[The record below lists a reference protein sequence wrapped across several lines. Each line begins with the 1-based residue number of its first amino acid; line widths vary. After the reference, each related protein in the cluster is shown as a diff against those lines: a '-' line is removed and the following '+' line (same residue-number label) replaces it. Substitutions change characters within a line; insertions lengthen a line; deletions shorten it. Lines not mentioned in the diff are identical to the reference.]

1 MQSQSKQ
8 DSSSKSI
15 NYYNN
20 IEELPLKNWIQ
31 CTSGQICFVRKDLKD
46 GNEVLD
52 ELHFEKI
59 FDSYIKEFG
68 LSEMYIKLLK
78 TMHKKTLLEID
89 YILTR
94 ERFKLTEVEI
104 QVARLESLVN
114 NNKNGM
120 TIEQTLVHLSKW
132 MNHWID
138 SRKITTREYFDMMK
152 EFEKSIK
159 SAKN

>member
-1 MQSQSKQ
+1 
-8 DSSSKSI
+8 
-15 NYYNN
+15 
-20 IEELPLKNWIQ
+20 
-31 CTSGQICFVRKDLKD
+31 
-46 GNEVLD
+46 
-52 ELHFEKI
+52 
-59 FDSYIKEFG
+59 
-68 LSEMYIKLLK
+68 
-78 TMHKKTLLEID
+78 MHKKTLLEID

-104 QVARLESLVN
+104 QVSRLESLVN

>member
-1 MQSQSKQ
+1 M
-8 DSSSKSI
+8 KSI

-20 IEELPLKNWIQ
+20 IEELPLFNWIK
-31 CTSGQICFVRKDLKD
+31 CTNGQMKYVRKDFTN
-46 GNEVLD
+46 GNQLLD

-78 TMHKKTLLEID
+78 TMHKKTLLELD
-89 YILTR
+89 FVLTR
-94 ERFKLTEVEI
+94 NRFKLTEVEMQI
-104 QVARLESLVN
+104 ARLENMVN

-138 SRKITTREYFDMMK
+138 AK
-152 EFEKSIK
+152 KSH
-159 SAKN
+159 NT